1 MTATPKPR
9 KPAKGR
15 RKAPPSPASS
25 ADRIIDAELD
35 EALKETFPASDPIAV
50 DTVVPQPRRKR

>member
-25 ADRIIDAELD
+25 ADIIDAELD